1 MCSPFLQSR
10 SSQPLSG
17 TRPSGSRHLS
27 PAESKALHGSFQV
40 LDNTSTRRLPTRPPP
55 PGAEGADGSA
65 AGQKRTEDSHSLQNH
80 LSLQYTAA
88 QGRSKAGYLR
98 PDPKS
103 QAASFLHAHSDVLQH
118 HHPHFTNKMA
128 SAGDAHYQVE
138 DKSPFSITF
147 SRMYSLKNL
156 RDKISKLPTKSKR
169 SSTSSVAEVWK
180 SKS

>member
-17 TRPSGSRHLS
+17 TRPSGSHHLS
-27 PAESKALHGSFQV
+27 QAESKALHGSVQV
-40 LDNTSTRRLPTRPPP
+40 LDNTSTGRLPTRPPP
-55 PGAEGADGSA
+55 PGAEGADRSA
-65 AGQKRTEDSHSLQNH
+65 AGQKRTEVSRSLQNL
-80 LSLQYTAA
+80 LSLQSTAA

-98 PDPKS
+98 PDPKP
-103 QAASFLHAHSDVLQH
+103 QASFLHAHSDVLQH

-169 SSTSSVAEVWK
+169 SSTSSAAEVQK